1 MRNRSTFNRLAHH
14 LRTVLLCLALLLPH
28 ISANAQ
34 SSLCDRPETAIIA
47 KRIAQVFILKYGK
60 PAEADQRRFSYVAY
74 DLNRDH
80 KMEYFVVLLDIG
92 GTGGRKGFL
101 LGHDLDVITAFS
113 LVKFP
118 VYISKHIY
126 HDGWPDLY
134 INHWGGWHVGHYAD
148 GFGVNPSVWCMED
161 SVQVQHLKVLF
172 KDPWAEICTF

>member
-34 SSLCDRPETAIIA
+34 SGLCDRPETAIIA

-80 KMEYFVVLLDIG
+80 KMEYLVVLLDIG
-92 GTGGRKGFL
+92 GTGGRMGFL

-118 VYISKHIY
+118 VYVSTHIY
-126 HDGWPDLY
+126 HDDWPDLY
-134 INHWGGWHVGHYAD
+134 IKNWGGWHVGHYA
-148 GFGVNPSVWCMED
+148 GGYGVNPSVWCMED
-161 SVQVQHLKVLF
+161 SVNVQHLRVLF
-172 KDPWAEICTF
+172 EKPYAEICTF